1 VVSDSD
7 NQYFNVAGCIA
18 LTDTTGGTACA
29 GALQPL
35 EECDDAACNDCL
47 TTSASETSIE
57 QCETS
62 AESGACASYVQS
74 VNSLC
79 AADFA
84 DGGAGNTCS
93 DATYIVNRFCGT
105 GG

>member
-1 VVSDSD
+1 VVADSAAE
-7 NQYFNVAGCIA
+7 NFNVAGCIA
-18 LTDTTGGTACA
+18 LTDASGGTACA
-29 GALQPL
+29 QALQPL
-35 EECDDAACNDCL
+35 EECDDVACTDCL
-47 TTSASETSIE
+47 STNADATSTD

-62 AESGACASYVQS
+62 AESGACASYVAS

-79 AADFA
+79 TADFA

-93 DATYIVNRFCGT
+93 DPTYILNRFCGT